1 MSEVASPTRRFR
13 RRLRSLVRPVRWWT
27 IIGVFGIVAGLYLA
41 VTFVQVWRTATS
53 ERARPAQAIVVLG
66 AAQYDGRPSLVLE
79 RRLDHAAELYR
90 DGLAP
95 LVVVTGGRASGDR
108 FTEATASAN
117 YLIARGVPDTAILRE
132 TTGRSTWESIVATAR
147 FLRERTVTS
156 VVLVSDGYHL
166 ARARGIAD
174 DVGLDAS
181 TSPAEADAR
190 PPIGRTVQEAV
201 AVGTGR
207 IIGFGRMSRLFG

>member
-1 MSEVASPTRRFR
+1 VVVAPWRWPGRVL
-13 RRLRSLVRPVRWWT
+13 RLGRWWT
-27 IIGVFGIVAGLYLA
+27 FAVVLGTVVGVYLA
-41 VTFVQVWRTATS
+41 ATVVSVWRTATAD
-53 ERARPAQAIVVLG
+53 RARPAQAIVVLG
-66 AAQYDGRPSLVLE
+66 AAQYDGQPSPVLE
-79 RRLDHAAELYR
+79 RRLDRAAELYGE
-90 DGLAP
+90 GLAP

-147 FLRERTVTS
+147 FLRERAVTS

-166 ARARGIAD
+166 TRARGIAD

-181 TSPAEADAR
+181 TSPADADAR
-190 PPIGRTVQEAV
+190 PPIGRVVQEAV